1 MIKIYSGSEVDKK
14 VREIISQEIFF
25 DRKKEEQVRAIVDDV
40 RDNGD
45 AAVIKYTKKFDGV
58 TIKADEMKVTPKEIN
73 DAYKAVNDD
82 YLRTL
87 KTAVKNI
94 TSYHKRQKADEWFET
109 LPDDVILGMRN
120 VPIDRV
126 GVYVPG
132 GTAIYPSSVLMNV
145 IPARVAGVREIV
157 MATPPMPT
165 GRQAGKGGKCDPH
178 ILVAAAEVGVGNII
192 KAGGCQAIAALAF
205 GTESIP
211 RVDKIVGPGNIYVT
225 LAKKMVYGQVGIDK
239 LAGPSDILIIADED
253 SEAEFIAADML
264 SQAEHDPDST
274 AILISTSM
282 SVAKEVLKEI
292 SKQIT
297 KIKRS
302 KIARASMDKNGCI
315 FVVEGLKKAVEISN
329 KIAPEHLEILSSPP
343 QNLLE
348 KIRNAG
354 AVFLGPHSPVVV
366 GDYMAGPNHV
376 LPTSGS
382 ARFSSPLSVYDF
394 IKKQSIVGFTKPALR
409 SMLQDIKIFAD
420 VEGLDAHARSAEIRF
435 KS

>member
-14 VREIISQEIFF
+14 VREITSQEIFF

-58 TIKADEMKVTPKEIN
+58 TIKADEMKVTSKEIN

-82 YLRTL
+82 YLRAL

-132 GTAIYPSSVLMNV
+132 GTAVYPSSVLMNV
-145 IPARVAGVREIV
+145 IPARVAEVREIV
-157 MATPPMPT
+157 MVTPP
-165 GRQAGKGGKCDPH
+165 GKGGKCDPH
-178 ILVAAAEVGVGNII
+178 VLVAAAEVGVGNII

-211 RVDKIVGPGNIYVT
+211 KVDKIVGPGNIYVT

-239 LAGPSDILIIADED
+239 LAGPSDIVIIADED

-282 SVAKEVLKEI
+282 PVAKEVLKEI
-292 SKQIT
+292 SKQI
-297 KIKRS
+297 KKLKRA
-302 KIARASMDKNGCI
+302 KIARASIDRNGCI

>member
-1 MIKIYSGSEVDKK
+1 MIKIYSGDEIEKK
-14 VREIISQEIFF
+14 VRSITSQDAFYN
-25 DRKKEEQVRAIVDDV
+25 RKKEEQVRVIIDGV
-40 RDNGD
+40 RSGGD
-45 AAVIKYTKKFDGV
+45 AALLRYTRKFDGV
-58 TIKADEMKVTPKEIN
+58 TMTADKIKVTSKEIN
-73 DAYKAVNDD
+73 DAYREVGDD
-82 YLRTL
+82 YLRAL
-87 KTAVKNI
+87 KTAIKNI

-120 VPIDRV
+120 VPMDSV

-132 GTAIYPSSVLMNV
+132 GSATYPSSVLMNV
-145 IPARVAGVREIV
+145 IPARVAGVKDIIMV
-157 MATPPMPT
+157 TPP
-165 GRQAGKGGKCDPH
+165 GKGGKCGPH
-178 ILVAAAEVGVGNII
+178 ILVAAAEVGVGKIF

-205 GTESIP
+205 GTETIP

-225 LAKKMVYGQVGIDK
+225 LAKKAVFGQVGIDK

-253 SEAEFIAADML
+253 SEPEYIAADML
-264 SQAEHDPDST
+264 SQAEHDPDSM
-274 AILISTSM
+274 AILVSTSM
-282 SVAKEVLKEI
+282 PVARKVMKEI
-292 SKQIT
+292 SKQI
-297 KIKRS
+297 KKLKRS
-302 KIARASMDKNGCI
+302 KIARSSLDSNGAI
-315 FVVEGLKKAVEISN
+315 FIVDSLKKAVEISN
-329 KIAPEHLEILSSPP
+329 RIAPEHLEILSSPP

-409 SMLQDIKIFAD
+409 SMLPDIRIFAA